1 MDVGEARDVLGVG
14 RDASTV
20 EVRAAFRRLVRQ
32 HHPDRAG
39 AAGNDATVRL
49 VAAYRLLRTAVPVA
63 QPGSAR
69 PSPAPAPPPR
79 PRPRPR
85 RERVAPDFAVWIDG
99 DTVVAGL
106 PAQELFSRLVDVGH
120 GLGEVAYV
128 DAGAGLLEVVIEFLE
143 YPVCSVVLSLQGRSN
158 ETTEAFVTVE
168 PLGGGR
174 GPGADAVAMLFA
186 ARLVA
191 AATAV
196 RR

>member
-1 MDVGEARDVLGVG
+1 MDVGEARNVLGVG
-14 RDASTV
+14 RDASPV

-39 AAGNDATVRL
+39 AAGNEATVRL

-63 QPGSAR
+63 QPGPAR
-69 PSPAPAPPPR
+69 PSSTAAPPSRPRPSPPR
-79 PRPRPR
+79 PR
-85 RERVAPDFAVWIDG
+85 VVPDIPVWIEG
-99 DTVVAGL
+99 DTVVVGL
-106 PAQELFSRLVDVGH
+106 PASEFFARLVEVSH
-120 GLGEVAYV
+120 GLGEVAYT

-143 YPVCSVVLSLQGRSN
+143 YPVCSVVLSLQGRSK

-186 ARLVA
+186 ARLVSGYA
-191 AATAV
+191 AG
-196 RR
+196 